1 MRRHLHHVTMKWMLN
16 VWSIIQ
22 YPRLASPIDEGYADS
37 TIMLTVYIVVGIFIS
52 TLLSFKNVEASE
64 NYGKNNRLRHNIL
77 GKKAPPL
84 KLAANLQSFSH
95 KLQDPFMGGPIKG
108 LPIGDKGGLNGECM
122 HCNCWNSNKFV
133 SGDAPS
139 TNIKFGEKDLCEN
152 LIQSIGQS
160 HGNAHIFFSS
170 CRATLGSVCNHQCL
184 DLAALFDRMDFTA
197 VPPSAMKGGVGYAFN
212 VRDCMNCL
220 LEGDCYPKPNG
231 GGLAAK
237 PIVSAPWYGDT
248 QASLR
253 EPSTAKWKIAAFR
266 L

>member
-1 MRRHLHHVTMKWMLN
+1 MTVLLLFEN
-16 VWSIIQ
+16 VQ
-22 YPRLASPIDEGYADS
+22 
-37 TIMLTVYIVVGIFIS
+37 
-52 TLLSFKNVEASE
+52 ASE
-64 NYGKNNRLRHNIL
+64 NHGKNNRLRHNIL
-77 GKKAPPL
+77 GKTARPL
-84 KLAANLQSFSH
+84 SSNLDGITSRAV
-95 KLQDPFMGGPIKG
+95 LQQPFTGGSIKG
-108 LPIGDKGGLNGECM
+108 LPVGDKLGIYGIYGECM
-122 HCNCWNSNKFV
+122 HCNCWNSNKLLK
-133 SGDAPS
+133 GDS
-139 TNIKFGEKDLCEN
+139 KLTKIKFGEKDLCEN

-197 VPPSAMKGGVGYAFN
+197 IPPSALKGGVGYAFN

-237 PIVSAPWYGDT
+237 SIVSAPWYGDT
-248 QASLR
+248 HASLR
-253 EPSTAKWKIAAFR
+253 EPSNAKWKIATFR